1 MVLPRYS
8 SKASPGRHDMRL
20 HLCTL
25 ACCEVNAELREIISH
40 ALRSERVLFFCAM
53 AANGVK
59 ATVRFVTE
67 DLFLSITPSGH
78 ALPIDTD
85 SKRSSAA
92 SPVEL
97 LLVALGSCTAT
108 DVASILAKKRQQVTS
123 YLVEVSGTR
132 RDEHPRSFA
141 SMKVHHIVTGKSISA
156 KAVAHA
162 IELSET
168 KYCSVAATLRPGVEI
183 QTTFE
188 IIEDSPDVTQE

>member
-1 MVLPRYS
+1 
-8 SKASPGRHDMRL
+8 
-20 HLCTL
+20 
-25 ACCEVNAELREIISH
+25 
-40 ALRSERVLFFCAM
+40 M

-59 ATVRFVTE
+59 AIVRFVTE

-108 DVASILAKKRQQVTS
+108 DVAGILAKKRQQVTS
-123 YLVEVSGTR
+123 YLIEVSGTR
-132 RDEHPRSFA
+132 RDEHPRSFT
-141 SMKVHHIVTGKSISA
+141 SMKVHHIVKGKSISA